1 MTASAPLIIVMAVM
15 YASGV
20 YVLLE
25 RSLTRVLIGFMLIGN
40 ATNLLILIM
49 SGRSGEPPIIMDGVD
64 QADFADP
71 LPQALILTAIVINF
85 GVTAFLLA
93 LIYRSWW
100 LARLGDQGDT
110 LVLEHEEDAGLAEE
124 VFSEASEDDDAL
136 HDVLDASE
144 EFVAQAEAEQHVMV
158 EAAAAAASAESPATG
173 PATVI
178 DESVDSSASDSGETG
193 EKP

>member
-1 MTASAPLIIVMAVM
+1 MSASLSLIVVMAVM
-15 YASGV
+15 YAAGV

-25 RSLTRVLIGFMLIGN
+25 RSLTRVLIGFLLIGN

-49 SGRSGEPPIIMDGVD
+49 SGRAG
-64 QADFADP
+64 QAPLMSEGADPSTFADP

-110 LVLEHEEDAGLAEE
+110 VVLEHEEDAGLAEE
-124 VFSEASEDDDAL
+124 VFSETSEDDDAL
-136 HDVLDASE
+136 HEALDASE
-144 EFVAQAEAEQHVMV
+144 EYVEEAEAEQRAIVN
-158 EAAAAAASAESPATG
+158 AASDASEPPSDDNVRDGGEES
-173 PATVI
+173 
-178 DESVDSSASDSGETG
+178 
-193 EKP
+193 